1 MSELKSILLAL
12 NNFKVLSS
20 EFTLPLNQ
28 TFTHFSARTYL
39 EDGFLVN
46 KEEAST
52 VQKEILVGCNGLTED
67 AVTLVLP
74 TADGPVSH
82 GYQLH
87 IKSESLKENLP
98 CIKSIARKHNLAL
111 DESRKG
117 LVVIY
122 RPCFFGYSS
131 EKLFLES

>member
-1 MSELKSILLAL
+1 
-12 NNFKVLSS
+12 
-20 EFTLPLNQ
+20 
-28 TFTHFSARTYL
+28 
-39 EDGFLVN
+39 VN

-52 VQKEILVGCNGLTED
+52 IQKEILVSCKGITEK
-67 AVTLVLP
+67 AVMLVLP
-74 TADGPVSH
+74 TADVSVSH

-98 CIKSIARKHNLAL
+98 CLKIIARKHNLAL

-122 RPCFFGYSS
+122 RPCFIDYSS
-131 EKLFLES
+131 GKLF